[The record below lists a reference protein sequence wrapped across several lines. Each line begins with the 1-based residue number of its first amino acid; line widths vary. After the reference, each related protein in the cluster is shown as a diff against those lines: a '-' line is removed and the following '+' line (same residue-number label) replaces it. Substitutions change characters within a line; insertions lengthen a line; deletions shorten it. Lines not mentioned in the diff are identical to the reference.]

1 MFSDISV
8 DARHSGAD
16 VDSFHLG
23 GYAGGSAGP
32 LALRRG
38 AAWTWNDI
46 DTSRA
51 VIFPGFFEREKA
63 SYSADTG
70 QIFGEVAYPT
80 SMGAIA
86 LEPFAVRCAAR
97 ICHLAARFRRRDAR
111 GGACLRL
118 DRHRFH
124 RDGCAA
130 CRRQRADRTRA

>member
-63 SYSADTG
+63 LYSADTG
-70 QIFGEVAYPT
+70 QTFGEVAHFH
-80 SMGAIA
+80 GRDRAR
-86 LEPFAVRCAAR
+86 AVRCALCR
-97 ICHLAARFRRRDAR
+97 THLPP
-111 GGACLRL
+111 GNTLS
-118 DRHRFH
+118 
-124 RDGCAA
+124 
-130 CRRQRADRTRA
+130 TT